1 MLHLKSRVLAALFVV
16 GFGSASAFAQ
26 DGAAGAWDLTIDSP
40 QGANTVTATL
50 AVAGDKVTGT
60 VSSQL
65 GTTEISSGSLA
76 GSDVKFAISIDA
88 GGMTLPLEFA
98 GKLAGETLNGNVK
111 VGDFGEF
118 PFTGKRGAAKAAAAP
133 SAAPPAAAS
142 AASAASGAGAAGK
155 WNVLLTLEGMGE
167 FPATMTLTQNGQDI
181 TGSFSSQAGE
191 TPVKGTMIGN
201 ALKIEMTADGPQG
214 PMQITITG
222 DLAPAGFIG
231 KATIAGIGE
240 ASWKGTR
247 Q

>member
-1 MLHLKSRVLAALFVV
+1 MLHLKSRVLAAVFVV

-26 DGAAGAWDLTIDSP
+26 GGAAGAWDLTIDSP

-50 AVAGDKVTGT
+50 AVSGEKVTGT
-60 VSSQL
+60 VSSQA
-65 GTTEISSGSLA
+65 GTTEISSGSIA

-98 GKLAGETLNGNVK
+98 GKLADETLNGNVK

-118 PFTGKRGAAKAAAAP
+118 PFTGKRAGAKAAAAP
-133 SAAPPAAAS
+133 AAPPAAAPADATS
-142 AASAASGAGAAGK
+142 ATGASGK

-181 TGSFSSQAGE
+181 TGSFASQAGE
-191 TPVKGTMIGN
+191 VPVKGTMVGN
-201 ALKIEMTADGPQG
+201 ALKIEMTAEGPQG
-214 PMQITITG
+214 PMQVTITG
-222 DLAPAGFIG
+222 DLAPAGFTG

-240 ASWKGTR
+240 ATWKGTR